1 LVPALGGGTVVF
13 GGSIVA
19 MGAAPVAATAPVLF
33 GVAGAGASVAW
44 VAGETLLQRIA
55 PDEMLARVFGI
66 LEGLGAFA
74 LAIGSLGASG
84 LIAAFSVETALIVVG
99 VFAPVV
105 MLALW
110 IPLAS
115 IDRTAKAPDPETLA
129 FVRRLP
135 IFAPLSPPAIE
146 RILAHVTPMDVPA
159 GEVVIRE
166 GTVGD
171 RFFMIVEGQADVT
184 RDGQHVTY
192 RTAGEHV
199 GEVALLREVPR
210 TATVTA
216 VTPMKL
222 LALDR
227 DAFLEAV
234 TGHPQSHER
243 AEAIVEDRMP
253 DAPGD

>member
-1 LVPALGGGTVVF
+1 
-13 GGSIVA
+13 
-19 MGAAPVAATAPVLF
+19 M
-33 GVAGAGASVAW
+33 AW

-84 LIAAFSVETALIVVG
+84 LIAAFGVKIALIVVG

-135 IFAPLSPPAIE
+135 IFAPLPPPAIE
-146 RILAHVTPMDVPA
+146 RILARITPLEVPA
-159 GEVVIRE
+159 GEVLIRE
-166 GTVGD
+166 GAVGD
-171 RFFMIVEGQADVT
+171 RFFMIVEGKADVT
-184 RDGQHVTY
+184 RDGQHLTY

-199 GEVALLREVPR
+199 GEVALLRDVPR

-222 LALDR
+222 LTLDR
-227 DAFLEAV
+227 EAFLEAV

-243 AEAIVEDRMP
+243 AEAIVEERLP
-253 DAPGD
+253 DEPGD